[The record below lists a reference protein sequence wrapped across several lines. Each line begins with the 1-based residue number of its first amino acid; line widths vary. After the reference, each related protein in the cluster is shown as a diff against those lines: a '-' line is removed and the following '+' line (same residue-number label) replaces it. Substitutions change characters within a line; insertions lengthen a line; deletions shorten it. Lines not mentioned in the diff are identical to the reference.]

1 MVEGMGDG
9 RGGLGAEKGFA
20 EIFAAL
26 ETDVLLL
33 EGKVCWCACAI
44 CLKLKY
50 TATHCNTLPH
60 TATHCHA
67 LQHYL
72 VCLGPMCSCSRR
84 RCIYVLIQIATNYNI
99 LQHTATHCHALQ
111 YIVIHCNTTWCAW
124 HWCALARGEGVF
136 VCPYKSPQIT
146 THCHALQP
154 TATHRNTTWCARAW
168 FARARGQGACVCSH
182 KLPQIATHYSARH
195 RHELQ
200 HTTNFCHALQRYLAC
215 LRIICSCSRARC
227 VCAHTDCHTLT
238 ALQHAATHCLTL
250 SRTATLLGA
259 IETDVLF
266 LEGKVCVFVD
276 VCVYVCV
283 SKQGGSLSSAFFDTH
298 SKQTHTSSQ
307 KHTETHTYIPACARA
322 RARALKTQRPSHW
335 RTQKPSH

>member
-1 MVEGMGDG
+1 MTFTHTYICTHIYDTCAVPTPRALKRWCTGCVCLRACVYVCVCLFVSVFLWRMLSSTSSDTHTCANSGAPATKNVKSAKGAKATVEGMGDG
-9 RGGLGAEKGFA
+9 RGGLSAEDGFA

-124 HWCALARGEGVF
+124 H
-136 VCPYKSPQIT
+136 
-146 THCHALQP
+146 
-154 TATHRNTTWCARAW
+154 
-168 FARARGQGACVCSH
+168 
-182 KLPQIATHYSARH
+182 
-195 RHELQ
+195 
-200 HTTNFCHALQRYLAC
+200 
-215 LRIICSCSRARC
+215 
-227 VCAHTDCHTLT
+227 
-238 ALQHAATHCLTL
+238 
-250 SRTATLLGA
+250 
-259 IETDVLF
+259 
-266 LEGKVCVFVD
+266 
-276 VCVYVCV
+276 
-283 SKQGGSLSSAFFDTH
+283 
-298 SKQTHTSSQ
+298 
-307 KHTETHTYIPACARA
+307 
-322 RARALKTQRPSHW
+322 
-335 RTQKPSH
+335 